1 MGIFDSRG
9 GGTRPS
15 SGSGINDW
23 GELNNDSVSFEDNSA
38 EDFGLGSDFI
48 SIPSM
53 PAELETF
60 ASSNSQ
66 DIDFNQD
73 VLQHLSLQDGPAR
86 DEGFFPVTPDVPRR
100 GNSSLGLG
108 SREYPD
114 PLSSSP
120 HSRMSTGNLRS
131 KYRPRDNIL
140 MAGNMELTTVT
151 QQTTGAGAVGGFR
164 SASVRPKDQL
174 RFSRNMELQSTNTEY
189 RLHSETRT
197 GSCQPK

>member
-15 SGSGINDW
+15 SGSGINGW

-66 DIDFNQD
+66 DIDFNQ
-73 VLQHLSLQDGPAR
+73 
-86 DEGFFPVTPDVPRR
+86 VT
-100 GNSSLGLG
+100 
-108 SREYPD
+108 
-114 PLSSSP
+114 
-120 HSRMSTGNLRS
+120 
-131 KYRPRDNIL
+131 
-140 MAGNMELTTVT
+140 
-151 QQTTGAGAVGGFR
+151 
-164 SASVRPKDQL
+164 
-174 RFSRNMELQSTNTEY
+174 
-189 RLHSETRT
+189 
-197 GSCQPK
+197 